1 MLLPQTLPSLFSWYC
16 VWAFH
21 CIHSCYKEHP
31 AGGLA
36 QENPS
41 RPIRKTDKLPM
52 TCYFSLLRGWEDG
65 KPISFLRAL
74 RGNSS
79 QPTEQCVSEPRAFLS
94 AILCF
99 LHFQTASNL
108 TDQCP
113 RPKRLMNVKKIMH
126 INVPT
131 MTAAQRRMVIQHRA
145 LVYQPLPLT
154 KFTANL
160 IKNITAL
167 KAAKMTTTII
177 NHFVIVLKIH

>member
-1 MLLPQTLPSLFSWYC
+1 
-16 VWAFH
+16 
-21 CIHSCYKEHP
+21 
-31 AGGLA
+31 
-36 QENPS
+36 
-41 RPIRKTDKLPM
+41 M

-79 QPTEQCVSEPRAFLS
+79 QSTEQCVSEPRAFLS